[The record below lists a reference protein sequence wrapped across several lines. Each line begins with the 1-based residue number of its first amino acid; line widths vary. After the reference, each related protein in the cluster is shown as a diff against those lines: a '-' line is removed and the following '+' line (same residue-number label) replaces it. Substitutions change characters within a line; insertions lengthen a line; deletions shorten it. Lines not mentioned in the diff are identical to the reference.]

1 MIDKI
6 YEWVKDLSFYLVLVT
21 ALLQMLPDSDYRKY
35 IRFFTGL
42 VLIALLL
49 TPILKTLH
57 AGDLKTEILQDADW
71 QEFQDKLQ
79 KTETKVRKQM
89 TETAD
94 AVENGKAQDEQK
106 KIEVKEIEVQP

>member
-49 TPILKTLH
+49 TPVLKTLH
-57 AGDLKTEILQDADW
+57 AGDLKTEILQGIY
-71 QEFQDKLQ
+71 ETGRSFRISFRRQ
-79 KTETKVRKQM
+79 K
-89 TETAD
+89 
-94 AVENGKAQDEQK
+94 QK
-106 KIEVKEIEVQP
+106 SGSR

>member
-6 YEWVKDLSFYLVLVT
+6 YGWVQNLSFYLVLVT

-49 TPILKTLH
+49 TPVLKTLH
-57 AGDLKTEILQDADW
+57 AGDLKTEILRDADW
-71 QEFQDKLQ
+71 QEFQNELQ
-79 KTETKVRKQM
+79 KTESKIQNQVTEKADEAERKKV
-89 TETAD
+89 
-94 AVENGKAQDEQK
+94 QDEQK

>member
-1 MIDKI
+1 MGEELKLLSGSCNGSFTNASGQRLPEI
-6 YEWVKDLSFYLVLVT
+6 YPFFYRTCVDCT
-21 ALLQMLPDSDYRKY
+21 AL
-35 IRFFTGL
+35 
-42 VLIALLL
+42 
-49 TPILKTLH
+49 TPVLKTLH

-94 AVENGKAQDEQK
+94 AAENGKAQDEQK

>member
-6 YEWVKDLSFYLVLVT
+6 YEWVKNLSFYLVLVT

-49 TPILKTLH
+49 TPVLKTLH
-57 AGDLKTEILQDADW
+57 AGDFKTEILQDADW

-94 AVENGKAQDEQK
+94 AAENGKAQDEQK

>member
-1 MIDKI
+1 MLEYI
-6 YEWVKDLSFYLVLVT
+6 YEWIGNIAFYMIMVT
-21 ALLQMLPDSDYRKY
+21 AVLHLLPNSDYQKY

-49 TPILKTLH
+49 TPVLKTLH

-94 AVENGKAQDEQK
+94 AAENGKAQDEQK